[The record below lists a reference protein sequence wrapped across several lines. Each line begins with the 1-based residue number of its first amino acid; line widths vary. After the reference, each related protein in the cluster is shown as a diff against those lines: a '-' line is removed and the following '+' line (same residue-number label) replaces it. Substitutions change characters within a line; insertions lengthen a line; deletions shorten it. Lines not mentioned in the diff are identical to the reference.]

1 MHFYGSSSLT
11 RYVAGDGHRRS
22 SPLSSGYTAARYLP
36 MMSMPQIRLCR
47 TSCAASTRTMPPRT
61 AYQHISGHVLR
72 INCERGTWEE
82 LGWIRAAFSPTL
94 LCRQKI
100 YLSVRWM
107 MTIAVWPSA
116 ADFMGCSLQLCWGPV
131 YCARP
136 CLSRFGYVGA
146 SVGGWLLPLNY
157 LSATGALWRVLPGQ
171 RRRPPPYS
179 FLVVLAIVSVV
190 CHG

>member
-1 MHFYGSSSLT
+1 
-11 RYVAGDGHRRS
+11 
-22 SPLSSGYTAARYLP
+22 
-36 MMSMPQIRLCR
+36 MMSVPQIRLCR
-47 TSCAASTRTMPPRT
+47 TRTSCAARTRIHAP
-61 AYQHISGHVLR
+61 AYQHNSRHVLR
-72 INCERGTWEE
+72 INCERGSTWEE

-100 YLSVRWM
+100 YLNVRWM
-107 MTIAVWPSA
+107 MTIAVRHSA
-116 ADFMGCSLQLCWGPV
+116 NFMGWATPYNYAGAP
-131 YCARP
+131 CAVR
-136 CLSRFGYVGA
+136 VMGA

>member
-1 MHFYGSSSLT
+1 
-11 RYVAGDGHRRS
+11 
-22 SPLSSGYTAARYLP
+22 
-36 MMSMPQIRLCR
+36 MSMPQIRLCR

-72 INCERGTWEE
+72 INCERGSTWEE

-100 YLSVRWM
+100 YLNVRWM
-107 MTIAVWPSA
+107 MTIAVGQAPPTLWVAPYNYA
-116 ADFMGCSLQLCWGPV
+116 GAP
-131 YCARP
+131 CAVR
-136 CLSRFGYVGA
+136 VMGA

-157 LSATGALWRVLPGQ
+157 LSAATGALWRVLPGQ